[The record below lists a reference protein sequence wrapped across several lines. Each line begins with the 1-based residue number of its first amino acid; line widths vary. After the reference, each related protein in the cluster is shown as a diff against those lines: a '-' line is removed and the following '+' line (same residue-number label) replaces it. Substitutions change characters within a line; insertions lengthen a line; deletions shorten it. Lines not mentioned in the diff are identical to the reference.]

1 MIGALIDIQRVRQYF
16 NLAARGR
23 MLLDAVRQDVTFL
36 DQARRGLL
44 PLPSDSVGPTSGAL
58 PAFEARPPG
67 CVGGR
72 RVAVVATGG
81 SGSQASLVGVV
92 RALEE
97 RGTAPV
103 AYSVCSGAALFAMPL
118 AAGLTTE
125 QTIDTVLALRPAD
138 YLDPGWRDLAALPLR
153 LGRGWAGLIRGDKL
167 ERVYRELL
175 GDITLGELPT
185 PLWLP
190 AWNVEDNR
198 LEYLGPD
205 THPELPAAR
214 AVRMAVALPL
224 AFEPVEL
231 DGGWWMDGGIVEI
244 LPSQPFVT
252 ADRCD
257 LALVLNGF
265 YPPGFDADAE
275 PHWKDQPFSLLR
287 LGSQTRT
294 MQHLQLARH
303 SLDAL
308 RRATDVELLEPVPY
322 ERVQGAGLYGL
333 FLDSREWATFMRQG
347 YDAAFAALA
356 RRDRVAAA
364 S

>member
-1 MIGALIDIQRVRQYF
+1 VIGTLIDIQRVRQYF

-23 MLLDAVRQDVTFL
+23 MLLETVRQDATFL

-44 PLPSDSVGPTSGAL
+44 PLPFDDVEAPDNPF
-58 PAFEARPPG
+58 PAFERHPPG
-67 CVGGR
+67 CVAGR

-103 AYSVCSGAALFAMPL
+103 AYAACSGAALFAVPL
-118 AAGLTTE
+118 AAGFSTD
-125 QTIDTVLALRPAD
+125 QVCDAVLALRPVD

-153 LGRGWAGLIRGDKL
+153 LGRGWAGLIKGEKL
-167 ERVYRELL
+167 ERVYREIV
-175 GDITLGELPT
+175 GDITLGELPIPVFI
-185 PLWLP
+185 PL
-190 AWNVEDNR
+190 WNVEQNR

-205 THPELPAAR
+205 THPDLPAAR
-214 AVRMAVALPL
+214 AVRMAVALPI
-224 AFEPVEL
+224 AVEPVEL
-231 DGGWWMDGGIVEI
+231 DGGWWMDGGIVDI
-244 LPSQPFVT
+244 LPAEPFVT

-257 LALVLNGF
+257 LALVVNGF
-265 YPPGFDADAE
+265 YPPGMGADEE
-275 PHWKDQPFSLLR
+275 PHWKERPLSLFR

-294 MQHLQLARH
+294 MQHLQLARR
-303 SLDAL
+303 SLTAL
-308 RRATDVELLEPVPY
+308 REATDVELLEPVPY
-322 ERVQGAGLYGL
+322 DRVHGAGLYGL

-347 YDAAFAALA
+347 YDAASVALA
-356 RRDRVAAA
+356 QRDLAAA